1 MDKLIYVAMSG
12 AREAMRAQAT
22 TSHNLANISTTGFR
36 ALRNVLDAAPI
47 YGTGLPTRVNTVREP
62 ELWNGSQGQSQ
73 ATGRDLDVAIQGQ
86 GWLVVQDVGGNDAYT
101 RNGNLRVNA
110 NGILETAAGQPVR
123 GNGGGPVSIPPYEKL
138 FIGDDGQISIVPQG
152 QTAESLVQVDRLRLV
167 NPPALDLVRSGDGLF
182 SLRDGSA
189 AEPDPSVRI
198 ASGQLESSNV
208 NPAEALAEMIEMS
221 RHYEMQVRAMNTAD
235 ELDAASAR
243 LIRMNG

>member
-1 MDKLIYVAMSG
+1 
-12 AREAMRAQAT
+12 
-22 TSHNLANISTTGFR
+22 
-36 ALRNVLDAAPI
+36 
-47 YGTGLPTRVNTVREP
+47 VNTVRQP
-62 ELWNGSQGQSQ
+62 ELWNTRQGPSQ
-73 ATGRDLDVAIQGQ
+73 ATGRELDVSIQGP
-86 GWLVVQDVGGNDAYT
+86 GWLVVQDENGNDAYT
-101 RNGNLRVNA
+101 RAGDLRINT

-123 GNGGGPVSIPPYEKL
+123 GNGGPVSIPPYEKL
-138 FIGDDGQISIVPQG
+138 FIGNDGQISIVPQG

-167 NPPALDLVRSGDGLF
+167 NPPALELVRSGNGLF

-189 AEPDPSVRI
+189 AVPDASVRV

-235 ELDAASAR
+235 ELDSASAR

>member
-36 ALRNVLDAAPI
+36 ALRNVLDSAPI
-47 YGTGLPTRVNTVREP
+47 PGAGLPSRVNTVRQP
-62 ELWNGSQGQSQ
+62 ELWNTRQGQAQ
-73 ATGRDLDVAIQGQ
+73 ATGRDLDIAIQGE
-86 GWLVVQDVGGNDAYT
+86 GWLVVQDADGNDAYT

-110 NGILETAAGQPVR
+110 NGILETSAGQPVR
-123 GNGGGPVSIPPYEKL
+123 GNGGPVSLPPYEKL
-138 FIGDDGQISIVPQG
+138 FIGDDGQISIIPQG
-152 QTAESLVQVDRLRLV
+152 QTAETLVQVDRLRLV
-167 NPPALDLVRSGDGLF
+167 NPPATELVRSGDGLF
-182 SLRDGSA
+182 TLRDGSA
-189 AEPDPSVRI
+189 AVPDSSVRV

-243 LIRMNG
+243 LIRLNA

>member
-36 ALRNVLDAAPI
+36 ALRNVLDSAPI
-47 YGTGLPTRVNTVREP
+47 FGAGLPTRVNTVRQP
-62 ELWNGSQGQSQ
+62 ELWNTSQGQTQ
-73 ATGRDLDVAIQGQ
+73 ATGRDLDVAVQGQ
-86 GWLVVQDVGGNDAYT
+86 GWLVVQDASGKDAYT
-101 RNGNLRVNA
+101 RNGNLRINA
-110 NGILETAAGQPVR
+110 NGILETSAGQPVI
-123 GNGGGPVSIPPYEKL
+123 GNGGPVSIPPYEKM

-152 QTAESLVQVDRLRLV
+152 QTAESLLQVDRLMLV
-167 NPPALDLVRSGDGLF
+167 NPPPLQLVRSGDGLF
-182 SLRDGSA
+182 NLRDGSTA
-189 AEPDPSVRI
+189 DPDPAVRI

-235 ELDAASAR
+235 ELDSASAR

>member
-36 ALRNVLDAAPI
+36 ALRNVLDSAPI
-47 YGTGLPTRVNTVREP
+47 PGAGLPTRVNTVRQP
-62 ELWNGSQGQSQ
+62 ELWNTRQGQSQ
-73 ATGRDLDVAIQGQ
+73 ATGRDLDVAIQGE
-86 GWLVVQDVGGNDAYT
+86 GWLVVQDAEGNDAYT

-110 NGILETAAGQPVR
+110 NGILETSAGQPVR
-123 GNGGGPVSIPPYEKL
+123 GNGGPVSLPPYEKL
-138 FIGDDGQISIVPQG
+138 FIGDDGQVSIIPQG
-152 QTAESLVQVDRLRLV
+152 QTAETLVQVDRLRMV
-167 NPPALDLVRSGDGLF
+167 NPPATELVRSGDGLF
-182 SLRDGSA
+182 NLRDGSTA
-189 AEPDPSVRI
+189 APDPSVRI

>member
-1 MDKLIYVAMSG
+1 MDRLIYVAMSG
-12 AREAMRAQAT
+12 AREAMQAQAT

-36 ALRNVLDAAPI
+36 ALRNVLDSAPI
-47 YGTGLPTRVNTVREP
+47 PGVGLPTRVNTVRQP
-62 ELWNGSQGQSQ
+62 ELWNSSQGPSQ
-73 ATGRDLDVAIQGQ
+73 ATGRDLDIAIQGQ
-86 GWLVVQDVGGNDAYT
+86 GWLVVQDANGKDAYT
-101 RNGNLRVNA
+101 RSGNLRVNP

-123 GNGGGPVSIPPYEKL
+123 GNGGPVSLPPYEKL
-138 FIGDDGQISIVPQG
+138 FIGDDGQVSIVPQG

-167 NPPALDLVRSGDGLF
+167 NPPALDLVRSGNGLF
-182 SLRDGSA
+182 NLRDGSDA
-189 AEPDPSVRI
+189 APDPAVRI

>member
-22 TSHNLANISTTGFR
+22 TAHNLANLSTTGFR
-36 ALRNVLDAAPI
+36 ALRNVLDSAPI
-47 YGTGLPTRVNTVREP
+47 PGAGLPSRVNTVRQP
-62 ELWNGSQGQSQ
+62 ELWNSRQGPSQ
-73 ATGRDLDVAIQGQ
+73 ATGRDLDVSIQGQ
-86 GWLVVQDVGGNDAYT
+86 GWLVVQDENGDDAYT
-101 RNGNLRVNA
+101 RAGNLRINT
-110 NGILETAAGQPVR
+110 NGILETATGQLVR
-123 GNGGGPVSIPPYEKL
+123 GNGGPVSIPPYEKL

-152 QTAESLVQVDRLRLV
+152 QKAESLVQVDRLRLV
-167 NPPALDLVRSGDGLF
+167 NPPALDLVRSGNGLF

-189 AEPDPSVRI
+189 AVPDPAVRV

-235 ELDAASAR
+235 ELDSASAR

>member
-36 ALRNVLDAAPI
+36 ALRNVLDSAPI
-47 YGTGLPTRVNTVREP
+47 GGTGLPTRVNTVRQP
-62 ELWNGSQGQSQ
+62 ELWNTRQGQSL
-73 ATGRDLDVAIQGQ
+73 ATGRELDVSIQGQ
-86 GWLVVQDVGGNDAYT
+86 GWLVVQDAAGNDALT
-101 RNGNLRVNA
+101 RNGNLRINA

-123 GNGGGPVSIPPYEKL
+123 GNGGPVSIPPYEKL
-138 FIGDDGQISIVPQG
+138 FIGDDGQISIIPQG

-167 NPPALDLVRSGDGLF
+167 NPPALDLVRTGDGLF
-182 SLRDGSA
+182 NLRDGSA
-189 AEPDPSVRI
+189 AAPDASVRV

-243 LIRMNG
+243 LIRLNA

>member
-36 ALRNVLDAAPI
+36 ALRNVLASAPI
-47 YGTGLPTRVNTVREP
+47 PGAGLPTRVNTVREP
-62 ELWNGSQGQSQ
+62 ELWNTSQGPTE
-73 ATGRDLDVAIQGQ
+73 ATGRDLDIAIQGQ
-86 GWLVVQDVGGNDAYT
+86 GWLVVQDADGNDALT
-101 RNGNLRVNA
+101 RSGNLRINT

-123 GNGGGPVSIPPYEKL
+123 GNGGPVSIPPYEKL

-167 NPPALDLVRSGDGLF
+167 NPPATSLVRSGNGLF
-182 SLRDGSA
+182 NLRDGSA
-189 AEPDPSVRI
+189 AEPDPAVRI

>member
-36 ALRNVLDAAPI
+36 AMRNVLDSAPI
-47 YGTGLPTRVNTVREP
+47 PGAGLPTRVNTVRQP
-62 ELWNGSQGQSQ
+62 ELWNSRQGQAQ
-73 ATGRDLDVAIQGQ
+73 ATGRDLDIAIQGE
-86 GWLVVQDVGGNDAYT
+86 GWLVVQDAEGNDAYT
-101 RNGNLRVNA
+101 RNGNLRVST
-110 NGILETAAGQPVR
+110 NGILETSTGQPVR
-123 GNGGGPVSIPPYEKL
+123 GNGGPVSLPPFEKL
-138 FIGDDGQISIVPQG
+138 FIGDDGQISIIPQG
-152 QTAESLVQVDRLRLV
+152 QTAETLVQVDRLRLV
-167 NPPALDLVRSGDGLF
+167 NPPATELVRSGDGLF
-182 SLRDGSA
+182 NLRDGSTA
-189 AEPDPSVRI
+189 APDPSVRV

-235 ELDAASAR
+235 ELDSASSR

>member
-36 ALRNVLDAAPI
+36 ALRNVLDSAPI
-47 YGTGLPTRVNTVREP
+47 PGAGLPTRVNTVRQP
-62 ELWNGSQGQSQ
+62 ELWNTRQGQAQS
-73 ATGRDLDVAIQGQ
+73 TGRELDVAIQGE
-86 GWLVVQDVGGNDAYT
+86 GWLVVQAPDGSDAYT

-110 NGILETAAGQPVR
+110 NGLLETSAGQPVR
-123 GNGGGPVSIPPYEKL
+123 GNGGPVSLPPYEKL
-138 FIGDDGQISIVPQG
+138 FIGDDGQISIIPQG
-152 QTAESLVQVDRLRLV
+152 QTAETLVQVDRLRLV
-167 NPPALDLVRSGDGLF
+167 NPPATELVRSGDGLF
-182 SLRDGSA
+182 NLRDGSTA
-189 AEPDPSVRI
+189 APDPAVRV

-235 ELDAASAR
+235 ELDAANAR

>member
-1 MDKLIYVAMSG
+1 MDRLIYVAMSG
-12 AREAMRAQAT
+12 AREAMQAQAT

-36 ALRNVLDAAPI
+36 ALRNVLDSAPI
-47 YGTGLPTRVNTVREP
+47 PGPGLPTRVNTVRQP
-62 ELWNGSQGQSQ
+62 ELMNMSQGESQ
-73 ATGRDLDVAIQGQ
+73 ATGRDLDVAIQGP
-86 GWLVVQDVGGNDAYT
+86 GWLVVQDADGKDAYT
-101 RNGNLRVNA
+101 RSGNLRVNT

-123 GNGGGPVSIPPYEKL
+123 GNGGPVSIPPYEKL
-138 FIGDDGQISIVPQG
+138 FIGGDGQISIVPQG
-152 QTAESLVQVDRLRLV
+152 QTADSLVLVDRLRLV
-167 NPPALDLVRSGDGLF
+167 NPPALELIRSGNGLF
-182 SLRDGSA
+182 NLRDGSDA
-189 AEPDPSVRI
+189 APDPSVRV

>member
-22 TSHNLANISTTGFR
+22 TAHNLANLSTTGFR
-36 ALRNVLDAAPI
+36 ALRNHLDSAPI
-47 YGTGLPTRVNTVREP
+47 PGAGLPSRVNTVRQP
-62 ELWNGSQGQSQ
+62 ELWNTRQGQAQ

-86 GWLVVQDVGGNDAYT
+86 GWLVVQDENGNDAYT
-101 RNGNLRVNA
+101 RSGNLRVNA
-110 NGILETAAGQPVR
+110 NGILETALGQPVR
-123 GNGGGPVSIPPYEKL
+123 GNGGPVSIPPYEKL
-138 FIGDDGQISIVPQG
+138 FIGDDGQISIIPQG

-167 NPPALDLVRSGDGLF
+167 NPPALDLVRSGNGLF
-182 SLRDGSA
+182 STRDGSA
-189 AEPDPSVRI
+189 AAPDASVRV

-235 ELDAASAR
+235 ELDSASAR

>member
-36 ALRNVLDAAPI
+36 ALRNVLDSAPI
-47 YGTGLPTRVNTVREP
+47 PGAGLPTRVNTVRQP
-62 ELWNGSQGQSQ
+62 ELWNSRQGQAQ
-73 ATGRDLDVAIQGQ
+73 ATGRDLDVAIQGE
-86 GWLVVQDVGGNDAYT
+86 GWLVVQDAEGNDAYT
-101 RNGNLRVNA
+101 RNGNLRVNP
-110 NGILETAAGQPVR
+110 NGILETSLGQPVR
-123 GNGGGPVSIPPYEKL
+123 GNGGPISLPPYEKL
-138 FIGDDGQISIVPQG
+138 FIGGDGQISIVPQG
-152 QTAESLVQVDRLRLV
+152 QTAETLVQVDRLRLV
-167 NPPALDLVRSGDGLF
+167 NPPAKELVRSGDGLF
-182 SLRDGSA
+182 NLRDGSTA
-189 AEPDPSVRI
+189 APDSSVRV

-235 ELDAASAR
+235 ELDSASSR

>member
-22 TSHNLANISTTGFR
+22 TSHNLANLSTSGFR
-36 ALRNVLDAAPI
+36 ALRNVLDSAPI
-47 YGTGLPTRVNTVREP
+47 PGTGLPSRVNTVRQP
-62 ELWNGSQGQSQ
+62 ELWNTRQGQAQ
-73 ATGRDLDVAIQGQ
+73 QTGRDLDVSLQGP
-86 GWLVVQDVGGNDAYT
+86 GWLVVQDANGNDAFT
-101 RNGNLRVNA
+101 RGGNLQVNA
-110 NGILETAAGQPVR
+110 NGVLQTATGHPVR
-123 GNGGGPVSIPPYEKL
+123 GNGGPISIPPYEKL

-167 NPPALDLVRSGDGLF
+167 NPPSLDLVRSGDGLF
-182 SLRDGSA
+182 NTRDGSA
-189 AEPDPSVRI
+189 AVPDPTVRV

>member
-36 ALRNVLDAAPI
+36 ALRNVLDSAPI
-47 YGTGLPTRVNTVREP
+47 PGTGLPTRVNTVRQP
-62 ELWNGSQGQSQ
+62 ELWNSRQGQAQ
-73 ATGRDLDVAIQGQ
+73 ATGRDLDVAIQGE
-86 GWLVVQDVGGNDAYT
+86 GWLVVQDADGNEAYT

-110 NGILETAAGQPVR
+110 NGILETSAGQPVR
-123 GNGGGPVSIPPYEKL
+123 GNGGPVALPPYEKL
-138 FIGDDGQISIVPQG
+138 FIGDDGQISIIAQG
-152 QTAESLVQVDRLRLV
+152 QTAETLVQVDRLRLV
-167 NPPALDLVRSGDGLF
+167 NPPATELVRSGDGLF
-182 SLRDGSA
+182 NLRDGSA
-189 AEPDPSVRI
+189 AVPDPSVRV

-243 LIRMNG
+243 LIRLNG

>member
-36 ALRNVLDAAPI
+36 ALRNVLDSAPI
-47 YGTGLPTRVNTVREP
+47 YGAGLPTRVNTVREP
-62 ELWNGSQGQSQ
+62 ELWNTRQGQAE
-73 ATGRDLDVAIQGQ
+73 ATGRDLDVAIQGE
-86 GWLVVQDVGGNDAYT
+86 GWLVVQDPEGNDAYT

-110 NGILETAAGQPVR
+110 FGILETSQGQPVR
-123 GNGGGPVSIPPYEKL
+123 GNGGPVSIPPYENL
-138 FIGDDGQISIVPQG
+138 FIGADGQISIVPQG
-152 QTAESLVQVDRLRLV
+152 QAAESLVQVDRLRLV
-167 NPPALDLVRSGDGLF
+167 NPPATDLVRSGDGLF

-189 AEPDPSVRI
+189 AAPDPAVRI